1 MQSMSDRKVPI
12 NRTLVGLIALAC
24 LVTAGAMFFVSRSES
39 GADTPWGSEMWRAG
53 FTRVGL
59 VMGAF
64 WLALPS
70 RHRDA
75 AWANVSPAMFLG
87 ILAGI
92 AAVAVPR
99 LRFLL
104 PILAV
109 LGVVD
114 YVLKPRG
121 KQRPKE

>member
-1 MQSMSDRKVPI
+1 MTDRKVPI
-12 NRTLVGLIALAC
+12 NRTLVGLIALTC
-24 LVTAGAMFFVSRSES
+24 LATAAVMFFLGRGES
-39 GADTPWGSEMWRAG
+39 GAATPWNSEMWRAG

-70 RHRDA
+70 RGREA
-75 AWANVSPAMFLG
+75 AWANVSPVVFVGM
-87 ILAGI
+87 LATV

-104 PILAV
+104 PMLAVLAV
-109 LGVVD
+109 LGIIG
-114 YVLKPRG
+114 YVLKPRD
-121 KQRPKE
+121 KKRPK